1 MVKPVDDD
9 DEWWRRGP
17 HRDDFEDEDDEPDG
31 DEDEDPVVECP
42 QCGEDVFDDANQC
55 PACGW
60 WFIRDPNSIDMLKAK
75 YKGIG
80 HKTHLDHRHW
90 IAVELNSDV
99 PVREAKRLASLSYDL
114 VCKAAEKPAKRA
126 AKKSVRRVRATA

>member
-1 MVKPVDDD
+1 MTAKSVPVYSAAVKALAAFLSGKAGVAPFRYSQNVTMYKVKDKI
-9 DEWWRRGP
+9 
-17 HRDDFEDEDDEPDG
+17 FAIMSMQSAY
-31 DEDEDPVVECP
+31 VVLKC
-42 QCGEDVFDDANQC
+42 
-55 PACGW
+55 
-60 WFIRDPNSIDMLKAK
+60 DPNSIDILKAK

-99 PVREAKRLASLSYDL
+99 PVKEAKRLASLSYEL
-114 VCKAAEKPAKRA
+114 VCKAAEGKPKRA